1 MYVYDGFMTNLT
13 SNQKKVLDF
22 IQDYQ
27 HQHGAAPTYRTI
39 AKHFRFKA
47 ISSVQ
52 QYIEAL
58 SEKGYLTKEKY
69 KSQSLSIHKE
79 ENRIPL
85 LGKVAAGLPID
96 SKKHHEK
103 IEIPQVM
110 MKTAGNYFA
119 LEVSGDSMIDEG
131 ILDGDLVIIR
141 EQPTANNGDIVIA
154 EIEDEATI
162 KRFFKKKS
170 WIELHSANPKYKPI
184 LVDETRRLKIS
195 GIFCGLIRY

>member
-1 MYVYDGFMTNLT
+1 MYVYGDFMTNLT

-27 HQHGAAPTYRTI
+27 QQHGAAPTYRTI

-52 QYIEAL
+52 QYIQAL

-69 KSQSLSIHKE
+69 RSQSLSIHKQ
-79 ENRIPL
+79 ENLIPL
-85 LGKVAAGLPID
+85 LGKVAAGVPID
-96 SKKHHEK
+96 SKKHNEK
-103 IEIPQVM
+103 VEVPQVM
-110 MKTAGNYFA
+110 MKSAGSYFA

-141 EQPTANNGDIVIA
+141 EQPTANNGDIIVA

-162 KRFFKKKS
+162 KRFFKKKNV
-170 WIELHSANPKYKPI
+170 IELVSANPKYKPI
-184 LVDETRRLKIS
+184 IVDETKRLKIS
-195 GIFCGLIRY
+195 GIFCGLLRY